1 MHAKNAVG
9 PVDPLVGELGI
20 WAYGEATLVGSE
32 KQKGESC
39 IGEGGS
45 ELPLQLSTYY

>member
-1 MHAKNAVG
+1 MSLNERSNNKI
-9 PVDPLVGELGI
+9 LVKLQ
-20 WAYGEATLVGSE
+20 LVGSE

-45 ELPLQLSTYY
+45 ELPLQLSTYYQRVRA

>member
-1 MHAKNAVG
+1 MKALGKRKGHN
-9 PVDPLVGELGI
+9 LVRLQ
-20 WAYGEATLVGSE
+20 LVGSE

-45 ELPLQLSTYY
+45 ELPLQLSTYYQRVRA